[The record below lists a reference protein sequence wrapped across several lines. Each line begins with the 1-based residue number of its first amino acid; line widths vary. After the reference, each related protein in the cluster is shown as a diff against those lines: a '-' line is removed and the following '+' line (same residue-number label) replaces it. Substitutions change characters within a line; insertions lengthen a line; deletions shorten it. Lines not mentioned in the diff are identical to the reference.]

1 MSLQRFYLTSYG
13 SASDFPGPKV
23 WKYAKDVKEENGS
36 YGTIGIDQNGE
47 PFIIAQEVVIIHN
60 LAQIFV
66 NFGELIILLSYETTF
81 PI

>member
-60 LAQIFV
+60 EFWRID
-66 NFGELIILLSYETTF
+66 NTSLS
-81 PI
+81 